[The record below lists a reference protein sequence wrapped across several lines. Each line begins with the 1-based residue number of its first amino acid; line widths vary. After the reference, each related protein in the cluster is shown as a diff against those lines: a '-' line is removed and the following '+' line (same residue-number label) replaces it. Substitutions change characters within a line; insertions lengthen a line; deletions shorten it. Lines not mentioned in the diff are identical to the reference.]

1 MTSLLERADAEPNA
15 VIRRLWL
22 VAAIEQIV
30 GRSMTMVG
38 GAAVDWHT
46 GSYLPT
52 DVDIVGSVDDAS
64 KAALIEAGFVQYGRH
79 LRWVYPDQTSD
90 DVEFPE
96 ATLDGDFELIQLSD
110 DVSVSVI
117 TLGSL
122 IVDRVHQATD
132 GSAVTMDEAVRLV
145 VATAEEADWAQIAT
159 VLTSRPDSEFLGLS
173 RTARQV
179 LEAAGQVSIA
189 DEFFPEGGGRH

>member
-1 MTSLLERADAEPNA
+1 VTSLLERADAEPNG

-30 GRSMTMVG
+30 GRSMTLVG

-46 GSYLPT
+46 GAYLPT

-64 KAALIEAGFVQYGRH
+64 KVALIEAGFARNGRH
-79 LRWVYPDQTSD
+79 LRWVYPDQTFD
-90 DVEFPE
+90 DVEFP
-96 ATLDGDFELIQLSD
+96 ASKLDGDFELIQLSG

-132 GSAVTMDEAVRLV
+132 GTAVTMDEAVRLV
-145 VATAEEADWAQIAT
+145 VATAEEADWAHIAT
-159 VLTSRPDSEFLGLS
+159 ILTSRPDSDFLGLS
-173 RTARQV
+173 QTARRV
-179 LEAAGQVSIA
+179 LETAGHVSTA
-189 DEFFPEGGGRH
+189 DEFFPEADGRR